1 MRWGRMHAR
10 IHQCSLSGPQVI
22 LVHGLVISS
31 RYMVPTAERLAP
43 LCDVYAVDLPGYG
56 LSDKPGATLGLSDLA
71 DALAEWI
78 EVEKVGAPH
87 LVANSFGCQIL
98 AELAI
103 RHPQHIGRMVLQ
115 GPTIDPTARSVW
127 RQMGRLMANSRK
139 ESPQLGHIMLRDYA
153 RAGLKPVIQTIKI
166 ALDDRIEDK
175 LPFITARTL
184 VIRGEYDPIV
194 PQRWAEEVCRLL
206 PHGDLIVIPGA
217 AHTINYTAPDALVQA
232 IRPFLDL

>member
-1 MRWGRMHAR
+1 
-10 IHQCSLSGPQVI
+10 
-22 LVHGLVISS
+22 
-31 RYMVPTAERLAP
+31 MVPTAERLAP

-98 AELAI
+98 AELAV

-153 RAGLKPVIQTIKI
+153 RAGLKRVIQTIKI

>member
-1 MRWGRMHAR
+1 
-10 IHQCSLSGPQVI
+10 
-22 LVHGLVISS
+22 
-31 RYMVPTAERLAP
+31 
-43 LCDVYAVDLPGYG
+43 
-56 LSDKPGATLGLSDLA
+56 
-71 DALAEWI
+71 
-78 EVEKVGAPH
+78 
-87 LVANSFGCQIL
+87 
-98 AELAI
+98 
-103 RHPQHIGRMVLQ
+103 
-115 GPTIDPTARSVW
+115 
-127 RQMGRLMANSRK
+127 
-139 ESPQLGHIMLRDYA
+139 MLRDYA
-153 RAGLKPVIQTIKI
+153 RAGLKRVIQTIKI

>member
-10 IHQCSLSGPQVI
+10 IYQCSLSGPQVI

-56 LSDKPGATLGLSDLA
+56 LSNKPGATLGLSDLA

-98 AELAI
+98 AELAV

-139 ESPQLGHIMLRDYA
+139 ESPQLGHIMLGDYA
-153 RAGLKPVIQTIKI
+153 RAGLKRVLQTIKI

-184 VIRGEYDPIV
+184 VMRGEYDPIV

-206 PHGDLIVIPGA
+206 PHGALIVIPGA